1 MIRRRRWFGLRS
13 TIYRLGIALL
23 WACALCRP
31 PAAQTPS
38 NFEIAARSRGTPD
51 IPGLNIVWLTPWG
64 DLASA
69 REWQNIIV
77 HQTEGPTGSAYRN
90 ALAQSEKPDRRGA
103 TIWVEA
109 DGTVYW
115 AVAEF
120 AVPRHIRNGN
130 RDDNKYIDNGP
141 TFHQVSDDNSIGVE
155 FTGNYPNVRRPVTEA
170 QIAAWRILLRV
181 LQTRY
186 GIASD
191 HVYAHNWIDYK
202 DMRYCEGCQL
212 ANMARTQTVESA
224 SPLQAAR

>member
-1 MIRRRRWFGLRS
+1 MIGRRWFGLRS

-38 NFEIAARSRGTPD
+38 SFEIAARSRGTPD

-64 DLASA
+64 DLANA

-77 HQTEGPTGSAYRN
+77 HQTEGPAGSAYRC
-90 ALAQSEKPDRRGA
+90 AAAQTEKPDRRGA

-120 AVPRHIRNGN
+120 AVPRHLRNGN
-130 RDDNKYIDNGP
+130 RDDNEFIDNGP
-141 TFHQVSDDNSIGVE
+141 TFHQVNDDNSIGVE
-155 FTGNYPNVRRPVTEA
+155 FVGNYPNVRRPVTEA
-170 QIAAWRILLRV
+170 QIAAWRILLKV

-186 GIASD
+186 GISGD

-202 DMRYCEGCQL
+202 DRRYCEGCQL
-212 ANMARTQTVESA
+212 AKLARTQNMESA
-224 SPLQAAR
+224 ARVEKAP